1 MHRRFETEALREE
14 ARVLAFDLRRPEQ
27 EETGIVLPIASTA
40 LAPSRAITIDLDA
53 LEAEILQ
60 AA

>member
-1 MHRRFETEALREE
+1 LLRRFETEALREE
-14 ARVLAFDLRRPEQ
+14 ARVLAIDLRRPEQ
-27 EETGIVLPIASTA
+27 EDNVVVPMVSPATERLSP
-40 LAPSRAITIDLDA
+40 PMIDLEA